1 MARDGRGGNGNRG
14 GRGGRHRG
22 GGRGRG
28 QSTWNGGGGNKPS
41 MSPNTARRYDRFA
54 EKEADRKE
62 AKESKKRLN
71 MQTKQMQAITKAI
84 LASDNEP
91 AVAKKKSKAVMESLK
106 SEMKAQSKLERE
118 KAKKKRRR
126 KRDYES
132 GRFSSSESESDTAS
146 SDSSSD
152 EDTKKKKKKKK
163 KQQKAKKKKK
173 NDRSSS
179 SSEDEDEDTAGGDQ
193 SLDDVAALEK
203 KLADLKKK
211 QALRREIA
219 AVEAAGEPA
228 ADEGTPTGDEDA
240 ATETA
245 ADDTLVGKLV
255 SKKFDG
261 HGVFQGKVTD
271 FDTDSALYTVQYIDS
286 DEETMDETELR
297 KILLKP
303 RPGTAASRRS
313 PRRLGGRSGR

>member
-1 MARDGRGGNGNRG
+1 
-14 GRGGRHRG
+14 
-22 GGRGRG
+22 
-28 QSTWNGGGGNKPS
+28 
-41 MSPNTARRYDRFA
+41 MSPNTARRYDRFV

-62 AKESKKRLN
+62 AKESKKRLD

-126 KRDYES
+126 KRNYES
-132 GRFSSSESESDTAS
+132 GRFSSSESESDAES

-163 KQQKAKKKKK
+163 QQKAKKKKK
-173 NDRSSS
+173 YDRSSS
-179 SSEDEDEDTAGGDQ
+179 SSEDEDEDTAGGGQ
-193 SLDDVAALEK
+193 SFDDVAALEK

-211 QALRREIA
+211 QELRREIA
-219 AVEAAGEPA
+219 AVKAAGEPA
-228 ADEGTPTGDEDA
+228 ADEGTPTGDADA
-240 ATETA
+240 DTETA
-245 ADDTLVGKLV
+245 ADVTLVGKLV
-255 SKKFDG
+255 SKTFDG

-313 PRRLGGRSGR
+313 PRRRGSRSSR